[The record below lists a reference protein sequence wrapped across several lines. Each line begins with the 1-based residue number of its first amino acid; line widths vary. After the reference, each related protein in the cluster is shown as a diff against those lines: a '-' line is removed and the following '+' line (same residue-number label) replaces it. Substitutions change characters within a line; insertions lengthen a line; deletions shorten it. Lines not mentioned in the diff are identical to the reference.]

1 MSYSLATCMS
11 LLSVLQFASYA
22 ESQSAEL
29 ARSVYNR
36 ACTIHLQR
44 KPNIH
49 VAWAMFEEKQ
59 GGFISSLCCPCASVV
74 VSVGK
79 QV

>member
-1 MSYSLATCMS
+1 MSP
-11 LLSVLQFASYA
+11 LSVLQFARYA
-22 ESQSAEL
+22 ETHSAEL

-49 VAWAMFEEKQ
+49 VAWAVFEEKQ
-59 GGFISSLCCPCASVV
+59 GGFIWSLYCPSLCIVV
-74 VSVGK
+74 TVGK
-79 QV
+79 HMLFTLSLL